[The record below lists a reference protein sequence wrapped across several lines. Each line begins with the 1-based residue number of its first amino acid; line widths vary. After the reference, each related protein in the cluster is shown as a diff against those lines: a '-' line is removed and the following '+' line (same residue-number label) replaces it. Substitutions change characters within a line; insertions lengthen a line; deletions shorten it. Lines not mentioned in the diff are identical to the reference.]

1 MESKHRF
8 ISYDGTELE
17 GTLMSSQSTRD
28 TLVLMVHGITSS
40 RDEFG
45 LFSGLAS
52 KLAQESVPSFRFDY
66 RCHGISTIP
75 MEQMTL
81 AGVVSDIEAAA
92 NCSMGLT
99 NKRSVFVVG
108 MSFGGGLSAFWA
120 AGTSRPVRGIVMFAP
135 VIDYEEDIL
144 GKDAVADGVIAK
156 QPYRDELEDKGFV
169 EVEGVRYG
177 RALLNEMPYINGIE
191 GIKRANC
198 DLLIMHGDSDSV
210 VPYDSSERF
219 AKLNSRCQLVN
230 IAGTDHGFG
239 VDGDEDLTW
248 PETKAKHHE
257 VFQLVTDFI
266 SGRE

>member
-17 GTLMSSQSTRD
+17 GTLMPCQSAGD

-45 LFSGLAS
+45 LFSGLAAN
-52 KLAQESVPSFRFDY
+52 LAQERIPSFRFDY

-81 AGVVSDIEAAA
+81 TGIVNDIEAAA

-99 NKRSVFVVG
+99 NKASVFIVG

-120 AGTSRPVRGIVMFAP
+120 ASTLRPVRGIVMFAP
-135 VIDYEEDIL
+135 VIDYEEDLL
-144 GKDAVADGVIAK
+144 GKDGVVDGVITK
-156 QPYRDELEDKGFV
+156 QPYRMELEAKGFV

-177 RALLNEMPYINGIE
+177 RALLGEMPYINGIE

-198 DLLIMHGDSDSV
+198 DLLIVHGDSDSV
-210 VPYDSSERF
+210 VPFNSSERF

-257 VFQLVTDFI
+257 VFQLVSDFI
-266 SGRE
+266 NGRE